1 MSASGAPQILREGN
15 VTVVAYGPE
24 CDRITEDHI
33 PETLQTLLSAIT
45 GSNPCMLFDL
55 SHVKFFGSSFIE
67 VLFRVWNRIQQQPGG
82 RFALCG
88 LTPNCAEV
96 IEVTN
101 LDRLWPTFPT
111 REAALQALQ
120 TPGAT

>member
-1 MSASGAPQILREGN
+1 MPGSAAPQILKEHD
-15 VTVVAYGPE
+15 VTIVAFGP
-24 CDRITEDHI
+24 DSARITEDCI
-33 PETLQTLLSAIT
+33 PELLQLLLSAVD
-45 GSNPCMLFDL
+45 GARPSVLVDL
-55 SHVKFFGSSFIE
+55 SHVEFFGSSFIE
-67 VLFRVWNRIQQQPGG
+67 VLFRVWNRVQQSQG
-82 RFALCG
+82 RFSLCA

-120 TPGAT
+120 GQNVA